1 MKKALLLTIVPML
14 MTTCFHTVSFAQ
26 KVVQIGS
33 TEIVLQSPL
42 KVNTAETEMKSC
54 HTSHYSEMFIG
65 VGLTVNDNNEKY
77 MLIYYG
83 NSYEIQVGF
92 RDVYRKGRSFFA
104 AGSYINLSFD
114 SYKLDKAY
122 LHNPLVVSDDI
133 GTIHKEY
140 YRSSN
145 LTAGLFAR
153 FYLNEAL
160 FLDLGPYG
168 EYAYNKKYKVFITL
182 LGDSGESKIKYRDG
196 RSFNPFNA
204 GLQCS
209 LGFNGFSVYAKYR
222 LTNCFNHDNIE
233 LEVPRL
239 NIGIQFEI

>member
-1 MKKALLLTIVPML
+1 MP
-14 MTTCFHTVSFAQ
+14 
-26 KVVQIGS
+26 
-33 TEIVLQSPL
+33 
-42 KVNTAETEMKSC
+42 
-54 HTSHYSEMFIG
+54 
-65 VGLTVNDNNEKY
+65 
-77 MLIYYG
+77 IYYG

-92 RDVYRKGRSFFA
+92 RDVYRKGRSSFA

-122 LHNPLVVSDDI
+122 LHNPLVVSYDI

-145 LTAGLFAR
+145 FTAGLFAR

-196 RSFNPFNA
+196 RRFNPFNA

-222 LTNCFNHDNIE
+222 ITNCFNHDNIE

-239 NIGIQFEI
+239 NIGIQFEIYPIASTKIDFLRYQFHSVSLFKIFKIHEELVVEIVVVFNCRIVIEITLYPWVSS